1 MRSIRISDIQ
11 FQQKKGNKKNKKNNI
26 SGNDNKIS
34 DSNIGA
40 DSSVL
45 VECGCYAKLH
55 AIYITCIQCGRI
67 SCELEKDIIEL
78 NNECIFCKS
87 KLVKGDSGDFISEGN
102 NEDEEIAHYFQAL
115 ERRDRLLE
123 YAKNSTSRTR
133 VIDEETDWFS
143 EFENPWNTKDE
154 RLLALKM
161 SKECAESAAKRKTM
175 INIDIENKQITMDEG
190 YNARNALHYAKL
202 LEEFEQRREKKTD
215 ISTGKTETNVE
226 NVLSMLGQR
235 LKFEE
240 ESKIEGSFKLPN
252 KDTIINEFLPLS
264 LNDPVWSDQD
274 D

>member
-11 FQQKKGNKKNKKNNI
+11 FQQKKGNKKNNKNNI
-26 SGNDNKIS
+26 SGNDNVLS
-34 DSNIGA
+34 DSNVGA

-55 AIYITCIQCGRI
+55 AIYITCIHCGRI

-87 KLVKGDSGDFISEGN
+87 KLVKDESGEFIPEGN
-102 NEDEEIAHYFQAL
+102 HGDEEIAHYFQAL

-161 SKECAESAAKRKTM
+161 SKECAENAAKRKTM
-175 INIDIENKQITMDEG
+175 INIDVENKQITMDEG
-190 YNARNALHYAKL
+190 YNTRNALHYAKL
-202 LEEFEQRREKKTD
+202 LEEFEHRREKKTD
-215 ISTGKTETNVE
+215 ASSEKTETNIE
-226 NVLSMLGQR
+226 NVLNMLVRR
-235 LKFEE
+235 LRFEE

-252 KDTIINEFLPLS
+252 NDTSIDEFLPLS
-264 LNDPVWSDQD
+264 VNDPVWSDD

>member
-1 MRSIRISDIQ
+1 
-11 FQQKKGNKKNKKNNI
+11 
-26 SGNDNKIS
+26 
-34 DSNIGA
+34 
-40 DSSVL
+40 
-45 VECGCYAKLH
+45 
-55 AIYITCIQCGRI
+55 
-67 SCELEKDIIEL
+67 
-78 NNECIFCKS
+78 
-87 KLVKGDSGDFISEGN
+87 
-102 NEDEEIAHYFQAL
+102 
-115 ERRDRLLE
+115 
-123 YAKNSTSRTR
+123 
-133 VIDEETDWFS
+133 
-143 EFENPWNTKDE
+143 
-154 RLLALKM
+154 
-161 SKECAESAAKRKTM
+161 M